1 MSHRGL
7 STSLSPQSKSRF
19 AKLNFRA
26 VKGPFFV
33 LVELPSISGVMN
45 APKRRLKTCPNPY
58 HKPQSAPHYSEVET
72 LRRSKMS
79 FRKITKNIYERSW
92 ERKDG
97 SVAKSFYFK
106 LMIAGK
112 QFHQKACNPD
122 NPKVA
127 AKTKREAESFYAKWR
142 VKLEADPEVGKTKP
156 SEVTWGEFVKDYYE
170 PVAKANLRHYNR
182 SVGYQIKVL
191 NSHFEARLINK
202 ITHFDV
208 QKALLAERQKPGRN
222 GNRSNRTINRI
233 IERANVIFTLAVA
246 EGFVDPQRNPMN
258 LISKLEEAPKIKLRL
273 SRDNEENILKACRLL
288 GLDYLASATIILLET
303 GMRPMEFFEMKKC
316 QVSLSEGWIKAIS
329 YKTGRRRMA
338 TAQPKERVV
347 PLTDRA
353 RAEFEKLLAKSEDD
367 NVFPYRSVK
376 KSWATVCRTAGV
388 KGFWLR
394 WLRDEAENRWR
405 EAGMHPLDIAYLM
418 GHASPR
424 TTMIYNNPRREEVM
438 RQMSAANPSKIL
450 AKTSRAAISDRS

>member
-1 MSHRGL
+1 
-7 STSLSPQSKSRF
+7 
-19 AKLNFRA
+19 
-26 VKGPFFV
+26 
-33 LVELPSISGVMN
+33 
-45 APKRRLKTCPNPY
+45 
-58 HKPQSAPHYSEVET
+58 
-72 LRRSKMS
+72 MS

-92 ERKDG
+92 KRKDG
-97 SVAKSFYFK
+97 SVAKAFYFK

-142 VKLEADPEVGKTKP
+142 VKLEVGPEIEKTKP
-156 SEVTWGEFVKDYYE
+156 KEITWGEFVKNYYE
-170 PVAKANLRHYNR
+170 PVAKANLRHYGC
-182 SVGYQIKVL
+182 SAGYQIRVL

-208 QKALLAERQKPGRN
+208 QRALLAERQKPGRN
-222 GNRSNRTINRI
+222 GSRSNRTINRI
-233 IERANVIFTLAVA
+233 IERANVIFTLAIA
-246 EGFVDPQRNPMN
+246 EGFVDPQRNPMA

-273 SRDNEENILKACRLL
+273 SRDSEENILKACRLL

-303 GMRPMEFFEMKKC
+303 GMRPMEFFEMKKA
-316 QVSLSEGWIKAIS
+316 QVSLSEGWVRPIS

-338 TAQPKERVV
+338 TAQPKGRIV

-405 EAGMHPLDIAYLM
+405 EAGMHSLDIAYLM

-424 TTMIYNNPRREEVM
+424 TTMIYNNPRLEEM
-438 RQMSAANPSKIL
+438 RGQMGATNCSKIV
-450 AKTSRAAISDRS
+450 AKTSRAAIADRS